1 MNKYNID
8 WSKVQY
14 KTITIST
21 KDGFAPFQWTLN
33 APNAWGSVE
42 VTGSRFARMEQDVDS
57 EMRALEMK
65 VDQSGFCDA
74 KEVIKRIMR

>member
-33 APNAWGSVE
+33 VPNAWGSVQM
-42 VTGSRFARMEQDVDS
+42 SRFARMEQDVDS

-74 KEVIKRIMR
+74 KEVISRIMK

>member
-14 KTITIST
+14 KTITISAGN
-21 KDGFAPFQWTLN
+21 GFAPFQWTLN
-33 APNAWGSVE
+33 APNAWGSVQM
-42 VTGSRFARMEQDVDS
+42 SRFARSKDDVDS

-74 KEVIKRIMR
+74 KEVISRIMK